1 MTKVNNLKDTQ
12 AEFLPMK
19 EINVDAQICDSM
31 ATVKITQVYVN
42 PSNFNPQE
50 ENKEEDKPIEISYK
64 FPKVAE

>member
-1 MTKVNNLKDTQ
+1 
-12 AEFLPMK
+12 
-19 EINVDAQICDSM
+19 M